1 MLDIY
6 NYINSRDVAKHC
18 REINKVWTPFEMAVL
33 ISRSNRPISE
43 KHLAWCWLMNEY
55 PDMPTPA
62 NFHFKSYESFH
73 EKLVELIDYEEQTL
87 ALFMKSE
94 PGVFY
99 TYKGWC
105 NGESYRHGESV
116 YTTYDKAWAAVR
128 EDWERGEAYEIVI
141 SKIFP
146 DDMGR
151 IDAHADYDGNIY
163 SIYPLCDEQTRR
175 EWYTYF
181 DAAKPLED
189 LTNSIGLFNSQYID
203 IPVPF
208 KRGDILTASLNP
220 LRDNKKNI
228 FVLDCLDRDD
238 PVSFARHLDYGDDTD
253 MAGWGFFVNE
263 NGILYGDHIWYY
275 DRFVYFNGKLE
286 GKDALL
292 HYVNL
297 FFYDKIRLPEL
308 LTMQCRIL
316 LEEQIEN
323 NLRIDTHGCYIIE
336 ELCAENRSAYEEDR

>member
-1 MLDIY
+1 MDIY
-6 NYINSRDVAKHC
+6 NYINSRDVAQHC

-43 KHLAWCWLMNEY
+43 KHSAWWELMNEY
-55 PDMPTPA
+55 QDMPTPA
-62 NFHFKSYESFH
+62 SFLFESYESFH
-73 EKLVELIDYEEQTL
+73 EKLVKLIDYEEQTL
-87 ALFMKSE
+87 ALFRKSE
-94 PGVFY
+94 PGAVY
-99 TYKGWC
+99 SYKVWWK
-105 NGESYRHGESV
+105 GEYHHDESV
-116 YTTYDKAWAAVR
+116 YSTYDKAWAGVR
-128 EDWERGEAYEIVI
+128 EVWERGEVSEIVI

-146 DDMGR
+146 DDMGS

-163 SIYPLCDEQTRR
+163 SIYPHCDKQTRA
-175 EWYTYF
+175 
-181 DAAKPLED
+181 D
-189 LTNSIGLFNSQYID
+189 SIGLFKSQYID

-220 LRDNKKNI
+220 LRDDQRSI

-238 PVSFARHLDYGDDTD
+238 PVTFARHLQGDDTD
-253 MAGWGFFVNE
+253 MSGWGFFVDE
-263 NGILYGDHIWYY
+263 NGILYGDHIMSY
-275 DRFVYFNGKLE
+275 DSFVYYNGKLE
-286 GKDALL
+286 RKDALL

-297 FFYDKIRLPEL
+297 FINDKIGLPEL

-336 ELCAENRSAYEEDR
+336 ELRAENRSAKEEDR